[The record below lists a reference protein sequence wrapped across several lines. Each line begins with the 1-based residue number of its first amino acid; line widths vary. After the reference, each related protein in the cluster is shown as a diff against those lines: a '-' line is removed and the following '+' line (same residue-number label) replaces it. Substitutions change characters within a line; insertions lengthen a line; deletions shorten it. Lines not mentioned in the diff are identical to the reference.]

1 MEAFIVAFVFVL
13 GVIVGVIAQK
23 LYLPLMGVIEVK
35 ETDDKRVFNMIW
47 MMPEDEVVTHR
58 YVSLKVSHK

>member
-1 MEAFIVAFVFVL
+1 METFIVAFVFVL
-13 GVIVGVIAQK
+13 GVTVGVIAQK